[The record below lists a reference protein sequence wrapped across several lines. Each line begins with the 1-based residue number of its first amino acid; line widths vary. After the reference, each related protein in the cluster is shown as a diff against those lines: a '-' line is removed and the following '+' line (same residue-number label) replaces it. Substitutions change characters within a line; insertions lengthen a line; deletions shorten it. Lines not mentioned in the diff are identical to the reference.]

1 MNITPLD
8 IRHQEF
14 ATGMK
19 GYTRAAV
26 RAYLAELSEQFE
38 QLLREQQALQGKLD
52 DSERRVEQYRT
63 AEDELRRTLVAAE
76 RIGAE
81 MRAGAQ
87 KEAELMLREADAERD
102 RVYAEARGLSGEL
115 EQQYRAR
122 HEQLEAAYLLRQS
135 ELEQQHQ
142 ARTGAVEYQ
151 AMARRTELE
160 NSLSRLR
167 AERAQFLAQYRALLQ
182 GFGELAR
189 HHEAELSAESP
200 RPPELEAPAPESNPD
215 DEPAPAVPTFSH
227 QL

>member
-14 ATGMK
+14 AAGVR
-19 GYTRAAV
+19 GYHRAAV
-26 RAYLAELSEQFE
+26 RAYLAGLSDQFE
-38 QLLREQQALQGKLD
+38 QLLRDQQTLQERLGE
-52 DSERRVEQYRT
+52 SERRIEQYRA

-87 KEAELMLREADAERD
+87 KEAELMLRGAEVERD
-102 RVYAEARGLSGEL
+102 RVHAEARSAGGEL
-115 EQQYRAR
+115 EQQYKLR
-122 HEQLEAAYLLRQS
+122 HEQLEATYRARQA
-135 ELEQQHQ
+135 ELEQRHQ
-142 ARTGAVEYQ
+142 TRASAIESE

-189 HHEAELSAESP
+189 HHEAELAGEG
-200 RPPELEAPAPESNPD
+200 PAPRELGTSETD
-215 DEPAPAVPTFSH
+215 EDEPAPPVPTFSH